1 MSYKI
6 EIYKFREDLK
16 IKEIQSKLEVER
28 VAMKM
33 KIAGYESS
41 DETRLQTQKKKITIK
56 MYNRVLRTVIENMIK
71 RFLNNNELIN

>member
-41 DETRLQTQKKKITIK
+41 DETRL
-56 MYNRVLRTVIENMIK
+56 
-71 RFLNNNELIN
+71 